1 MVVYM
6 LKKVSLLK
14 KKEKEN
20 WVDIFKLSMK
30 FSSVK
35 DNHRINIFTLKRNM
49 MLKWQFKTESSNQTE
64 NFMKLVSYKKKIK
77 FFMIEN

>member
-14 KKEKEN
+14 KKEREN
-20 WVDIFKLSMK
+20 WVNIFKLSMK